1 MSQKLPFTEDVMFV
15 LFQSCLYHMRSK
27 LTHLGIR
34 KMQYFEEILFWWS
47 IEINKAN
54 LKCLFIRTVDFSR
67 SKLYINHN
75 TASTSYQINNWSS
88 IMDWQFN
95 YGFSVWRI
103 ACLIYIQGFSMP
115 QEGLVIYIIDK
126 IPKYYWCSTAHK
138 RHDQDIRHKKENIEY
153 WILT

>member
-54 LKCLFIRTVDFSR
+54 LKCIFSKGYPSHGSQPQQATR
-67 SKLYINHN
+67 LIIDLQLWIDNL
-75 TASTSYQINNWSS
+75 
-88 IMDWQFN
+88 IMDFL
-95 YGFSVWRI
+95 F
-103 ACLIYIQGFSMP
+103 
-115 QEGLVIYIIDK
+115 
-126 IPKYYWCSTAHK
+126 
-138 RHDQDIRHKKENIEY
+138 DI
-153 WILT
+153 